1 MPVKLFSQVL
11 EVFGKSLL
19 ASVILC
25 RPQRCAAA
33 REDVIAGIASGESP
47 IANIE
52 SEFRPAIWVSE
63 MTLPQ
68 MNFPSLFV

>member
-1 MPVKLFSQVL
+1 VL

-47 IANIE
+47 IANRKRI
-52 SEFRPAIWVSE
+52 STSNMGFGNDIAPDEFSKLVRLIS
-63 MTLPQ
+63 
-68 MNFPSLFV
+68 FPCEE